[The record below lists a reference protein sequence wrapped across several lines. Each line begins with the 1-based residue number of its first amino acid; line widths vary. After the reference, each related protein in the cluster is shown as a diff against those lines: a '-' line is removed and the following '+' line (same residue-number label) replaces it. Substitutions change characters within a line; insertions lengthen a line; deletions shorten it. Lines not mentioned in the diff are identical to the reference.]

1 MQRLIMKHLLLSLL
15 IAGTAAFAAEPKP
28 LADGKTFEGWEGD
41 TASTWRIENG
51 EFVAGRLTQKQPRN
65 EFLSTK
71 ASYGNFEL
79 TLDFKLTGVPGS
91 GFINGGVQFRSERH
105 PDGHEMIGFQAD
117 IGDPKYWGAL
127 YDESR
132 RKKMLVEPDMEK
144 VNAVL
149 KRDDWNHY
157 RILCEG
163 PRIQLWVNGVQTV
176 DYTEADAAIPQT
188 GKIGLQIHGGANTEV
203 RYKNIVLK
211 EL

>member
-1 MQRLIMKHLLLSLL
+1 MKHLLLSLL
-15 IAGTAAFAAEPKP
+15 VAGAAFAADPKP

-41 TASTWRIENG
+41 TTNTWRIENG
-51 EFVAGRLTQKQPRN
+51 EFVAGKLSQKQPRN

-71 ASYGNFEL
+71 ADYGNFDL

-105 PDGHEMIGFQAD
+105 PNGYEMVGFQAD
-117 IGDPKYWGAL
+117 IGDPDYWGSL

-132 RKKMLVEPDMEK
+132 RKKTLVKTDMAK
-144 VNAVL
+144 LNPVL

-176 DYTEADAAIPQT
+176 DYTEADATIPLT

-203 RYKNIVLK
+203 RYRNVVLK

>member
-1 MQRLIMKHLLLSLL
+1 MKHLLLSLL
-15 IAGTAAFAAEPKP
+15 LLSGVVIAGEPKS
-28 LADGKTFEGWEGD
+28 LFDGKTFEGWEGD
-41 TASTWRIENG
+41 ITSTWRIENG

-65 EFLSTK
+65 EFVSTK
-71 ASYGNFEL
+71 ASFSNFEL
-79 TLDFKLTGVPGS
+79 TLDFKLTGVPNS

-105 PDGHEMIGFQAD
+105 PDGHEMIGYQAD
-117 IGDPKYWGAL
+117 IGDPKFWGAL

-132 RKKMLVEPDMEK
+132 RKKMLVEPDMTK
-144 VNAVL
+144 VEPVL

-157 RILCEG
+157 VIRCEG

-176 DYTEADAAIPQT
+176 DYTEPDASIPLT

-203 RYKNIVLK
+203 RYKNVMIK

>member
-1 MQRLIMKHLLLSLL
+1 MKHLLAATLL
-15 IAGTAAFAAEPKP
+15 FTATAFAAEPKP
-28 LADGKTFEGWEGD
+28 LSDGKTFEGWEGD
-41 TASTWRIENG
+41 TKDTWRIEDG
-51 EFVAGRLTQKQPRN
+51 EFVAGKLSQKQPRN

-79 TLDFKLTGVPGS
+79 TLDFKLSGVPGS

-132 RKKMLVEPDMEK
+132 RKKMLVEPDMTK
-144 VNAVL
+144 VEPVL

-157 RILCEG
+157 VIRCEG
-163 PRIQLWVNGVQTV
+163 PHIQLWVNGVQTV
-176 DYTEADAAIPQT
+176 NYTEEDAAIPQT
-188 GKIGLQIHGGANTEV
+188 GKIGVQIHGGANTEV
-203 RYKNIVLK
+203 RYKNLKLK

>member
-1 MQRLIMKHLLLSLL
+1 MHSLMMKHLLAATLLLS
-15 IAGTAAFAAEPKP
+15 ASVFAAEPKS
-28 LADGKTFEGWEGD
+28 LFDGKTFEGWEGD
-41 TASTWRIENG
+41 TATTWRIENG
-51 EFVAGRLTQKQPRN
+51 ELVAGKLSQKQPRN

-79 TLDFKLTGVPGS
+79 ELDFKLTGVPGS

-132 RKKMLVEPDMEK
+132 RKKMLVEPDMTK
-144 VNAVL
+144 VEPVL

-157 RILCEG
+157 KIRCEG
-163 PRIQLWVNGVQTV
+163 PHIQLWVNGVQTV
-176 DYTEADAAIPQT
+176 DYTEADAAIALT
-188 GKIGLQIHGGANTEV
+188 GKIGVQIHGGANTEV
-203 RYKNIVLK
+203 RYRNLKIK

>member
-1 MQRLIMKHLLLSLL
+1 MKHLLAALL
-15 IAGTAAFAAEPKP
+15 LATTATAFAGEPRS
-28 LADGKTFEGWEGD
+28 LFDGRTFEGWEGD
-41 TASTWRIENG
+41 TANTWRIENG
-51 EFVAGRLTQKQPRN
+51 EFVAGKLSQKQPRN

-105 PDGHEMIGFQAD
+105 PNGFEMIGFQAD

-132 RKKMLVEPDMEK
+132 RKKMLVEPDMTKIEP
-144 VNAVL
+144 VL

-176 DYTEADAAIPQT
+176 DYTEADASIPLT
-188 GKIGLQIHGGANTEV
+188 GKIGIQIHGGANTEV
-203 RYKNIVLK
+203 RYKNLKLK

>member
-1 MQRLIMKHLLLSLL
+1 MKLFLATLLLATS
-15 IAGTAAFAAEPKP
+15 TFAADPKA
-28 LADGKTFEGWEGD
+28 LFDGKTFEGWEGD
-41 TASTWRIENG
+41 TTTTWRIENG
-51 EFVAGRLTQKQPRN
+51 EFVAGRLSQKQPRN

-71 ASYGNFEL
+71 ANYGNFEL

-132 RKKMLVEPDMEK
+132 RKKMLAEPDMTK
-144 VNAVL
+144 VEPVL
-149 KRDDWNHY
+149 KRNDWNHY
-157 RILCEG
+157 VIRCEG

-176 DYTEADAAIPQT
+176 DYTEADGTLPLT
-188 GKIGLQIHGGANTEV
+188 GKIGVQIHGGANTEV
-203 RYKNIVLK
+203 RYKNLMLK

>member
-1 MQRLIMKHLLLSLL
+1 MAVPKIMKHLFTALLL
-15 IAGTAAFAAEPKP
+15 ATAAFAADPKP
-28 LADGKTFEGWEGD
+28 LSDGKTFEGWEGD
-41 TASTWRIENG
+41 TVNTWRIENG
-51 EFVAGRLTQKQPRN
+51 EFVAGKLSEKQPRN

-105 PDGHEMIGFQAD
+105 PNGFEMIGFQAD

-132 RKKMLVEPDMEK
+132 RKKMLVEPDMTKIEP
-144 VNAVL
+144 VL

-163 PRIQLWVNGVQTV
+163 SRIQLWVNGVQTV
-176 DYTEADAAIPQT
+176 DYTEADTSIAMT
-188 GKIGLQIHGGANTEV
+188 GKIGIQIHGGANTEV
-203 RYKNIVLK
+203 RYKNLVLK

>member
-1 MQRLIMKHLLLSLL
+1 MKLFLATLLLATS
-15 IAGTAAFAAEPKP
+15 TFAADPKA
-28 LADGKTFEGWEGD
+28 LFDGKTFEGWEGD
-41 TASTWRIENG
+41 TTTTWRIENG
-51 EFVAGRLTQKQPRN
+51 EFVAGRLSQKQPRN

-71 ASYGNFEL
+71 ANYGNFEL

-132 RKKMLVEPDMEK
+132 RKKMLAEPDMTK
-144 VNAVL
+144 VEPVL
-149 KRDDWNHY
+149 KRNDWNHY
-157 RILCEG
+157 VIRCEG

-176 DYTEADAAIPQT
+176 DYTEADSTLPLT
-188 GKIGLQIHGGANTEV
+188 GKIGVQIHGGANTEV
-203 RYKNIVLK
+203 RYKNLEQFK
-211 EL
+211 

>member
-1 MQRLIMKHLLLSLL
+1 MKLLLSLL
-15 IAGTAAFAAEPKP
+15 LLTVTAIAGEPKP
-28 LADGKTFEGWEGD
+28 LSDGKTFAGWEGD
-41 TASTWRIENG
+41 TTTTWRIENG
-51 EFVAGRLTQKQPRN
+51 EFVGGKLSQKQPRN

-71 ASYGNFEL
+71 ANYGNFEL

-105 PDGHEMIGFQAD
+105 PNGYEMIGFQAD

-132 RKKMLVEPDMEK
+132 RKKMLVEPDMTKIEP
-144 VNAVL
+144 VL
-149 KRDDWNHY
+149 KRNDWNHY
-157 RILCEG
+157 RILCDG

-176 DYTEADAAIPQT
+176 DYTEADPAIPQT
-188 GKIGLQIHGGANTEV
+188 GKIGIQIHGGANTEV
-203 RYKNIVLK
+203 RYRNLMLK